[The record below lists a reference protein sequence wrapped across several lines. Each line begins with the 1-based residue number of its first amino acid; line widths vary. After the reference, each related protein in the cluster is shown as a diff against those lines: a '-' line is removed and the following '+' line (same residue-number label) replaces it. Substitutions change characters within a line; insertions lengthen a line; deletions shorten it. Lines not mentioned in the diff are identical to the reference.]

1 MKLVRLN
8 GHRVRNG
15 FSCASDWRS
24 ALGAGAPRL
33 VVELRAAGGAPRAA
47 TEPGE
52 DEGARDA
59 EGLLRVAWQAR
70 GIECVVD
77 APLPPPPGAGAE
89 GDEDAIELALA
100 VAQLP
105 FVGTEPVETL
115 GGAVARVARAPGS
128 HALEL
133 ALEPAGVL
141 RCTVHV
147 LPAASA
153 AVVPA
158 GTALELVDEAEPA
171 DADAAGSPCS
181 SHVDSWGRVP

>member
-1 MKLVRLN
+1 MSSTC
-8 GHRVRNG
+8 H
-15 FSCASDWRS
+15 
-24 ALGAGAPRL
+24 
-33 VVELRAAGGAPRAA
+33 AAAA
-47 TEPGE
+47 
-52 DEGARDA
+52 R
-59 EGLLRVAWQAR
+59 R
-70 GIECVVD
+70 
-77 APLPPPPGAGAE
+77 GAE

-105 FVGTEPVETL
+105 FVGIEPVETL
-115 GGAVARVARAPGS
+115 GAAFAAPRPFFQTRPQ
-128 HALEL
+128 L
-133 ALEPAGVL
+133 AEPAGVL